1 MAKEIPK
8 SLEAKI
14 KHLEMIQAIINRL
27 ASNSFVFKGWAATVI
42 AGISAFAAKD
52 TNEKI
57 MLVALLA
64 TALFWL
70 SDAYYLSLERRY
82 RDLYKHVSKLP
93 ISKINFSMKLL
104 DNHKFRTW
112 FKAMFSEILVA
123 FYGLSGILILT
134 AYYLINRSQ

>member
-1 MAKEIPK
+1 MAKTEPL

-14 KHLEMIQAIINRL
+14 KHLEMIQNIVNRL

-52 TNEKI
+52 TNARV

-82 RDLYKHVSKLP
+82 RDLYKHVSSLKP
-93 ISKINFSMKLL
+93 DKINFSMALPSDDKYTQWAKSALS
-104 DNHKFRTW
+104 D
-112 FKAMFSEILVA
+112 ILIV
-123 FYGLSGILILT
+123 FYGLSAILIFI
-134 AYYLINRSQ
+134 AYNLIKKG